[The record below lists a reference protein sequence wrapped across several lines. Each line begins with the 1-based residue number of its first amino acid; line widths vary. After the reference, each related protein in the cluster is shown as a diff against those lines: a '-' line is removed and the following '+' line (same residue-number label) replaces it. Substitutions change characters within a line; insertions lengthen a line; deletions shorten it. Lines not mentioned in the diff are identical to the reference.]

1 MPFVNYAAKEINL
14 KLVYYGPGLSGKTE
28 NARWIHLKTEPSR
41 RGALLRLNT
50 ESERTLFFDFMPLTL
65 GTIGGF
71 RLRVHV
77 YTVPGQIYYAATR
90 KLVMRSADGVVFVA
104 DSQAPRMEA
113 NCESLD
119 NLGRDVEE
127 HGLEL
132 GDAYV
137 MQYNKRDTPAAL
149 PVAELRA
156 ALNPGGWPEF
166 EAVAPRGDGVF
177 DTLRAVARRAVDRL
191 RAQRTVEVDGPRAA
205 HGAKASQA

>member
-28 NARWIHLKTEPSR
+28 NARWIHHRTEPSR
-41 RGALLRLNT
+41 CGPLLQLNT
-50 ESERTLFFDFMPLTL
+50 DSERTLFFDFMPLTL

-71 RLRVHV
+71 RLRVHL
-77 YTVPGQIYYAATR
+77 YTVPGQVHYAATR

-104 DSQAPRMEA
+104 DSQADRMDA

-119 NLGRDVEE
+119 NLHRDVAENR
-127 HGLEL
+127 LEL

-149 PVAELRA
+149 PLAELRS
-156 ALNPGGWPEF
+156 ALNPAGWSEF
-166 EAVAPRGDGVF
+166 ETVAIRGEGVF
-177 DTLRAVARRAVDRL
+177 DTLRAVTRRAIEPL
-191 RAQRTVEVDGPRAA
+191 QAPRAA
-205 HGAKASQA
+205 GQ

>member
-28 NARWIHLKTEPSR
+28 NARWIHRKNDPSR
-41 RGALLRLNT
+41 RGALLHLNT
-50 ESERTLFFDFMPLTL
+50 DSERTLFFDFMPLTL

-77 YTVPGQIYYAATR
+77 YTVPGQIHYAATR

-104 DSQAPRMEA
+104 DSQETRMEA

-119 NLGRDVEE
+119 NLHRDVAE
-127 HGLEL
+127 HRLEL
-132 GDAYV
+132 GDAYI

-156 ALNPGGWPEF
+156 ALNPAGWPEF
-166 EAVAPRGDGVF
+166 EAVAIRGDGVF
-177 DTLRAVARRAVDRL
+177 DTLRAVTRLAV
-191 RAQRTVEVDGPRAA
+191 AQLQAPRAA
-205 HGAKASQA
+205 GQ